1 MNGKKVLKTAAA
13 ILFFLLIFS
22 GCEFSFSPG
31 IHVPAGSYDVQGRTV
46 NAMAASASSDF
57 WEDGPYTLAGA
68 QIQALNLDNPS
79 CSQTAYVNDYGYFS
93 FGSLPSGRYLFT
105 GSKSGWIF
113 VPREIRIF
121 GDSALLPD
129 LPAYHESRVDADTIV
144 ILTQW
149 ENTDIDIDSY
159 LVIDNDQNED
169 NGNAGIVY
177 YGNTSEY
184 GVSLDRDITTSDM
197 DFGYPAIET
206 VRIYANPIPD
216 GTGQLRFYLQS
227 ITEDG
232 LTGMEFDPSDPFYQR
247 RANAVVHVM
256 QGHTHYGTWFMPIET
271 LEDTLGILKIDVA
284 DGIPVSYLIKSF
296 GNEGGIKA
304 TDNQGALQ

>member
-1 MNGKKVLKTAAA
+1 MNGKKTIKLTAA
-13 ILFFLLIFS
+13 ILCSMLIFS

-31 IHVPAGSYDVQGRTV
+31 GYVPSGSYDVQGRTV
-46 NAMAASASSDF
+46 NAMAPSASSNF
-57 WEDGPYTLAGA
+57 WEDGSYTLAGA
-68 QIQALNLDNPS
+68 QIQVLNLDNPS
-79 CSQTAYVNDYGYFS
+79 YTETAYVNNSGYFS

-121 GDSALLPD
+121 GDSAFLPD
-129 LPAYHESRVDADTIV
+129 LLAYHESRVDYDTIV

-177 YGNTSEY
+177 FGNTSGY

-197 DFGYPAIET
+197 DFGYPAVET

-227 ITEDG
+227 ITDDG
-232 LTGMEFDPSDPFYQR
+232 LTGMEFDPSDPLYQR

-256 QGHTHYGTWFMPIET
+256 QGYTHYGTWFMPIET
-271 LEDTLGILKIDVA
+271 LEDTLGILKIDVT

-296 GNEGGIKA
+296 GNEGGIKSI
-304 TDNQGALQ
+304 DYQEAL